1 MKNSVIDMNV
11 IQGLRRLQKPG
22 RPDLL
27 KDLLN
32 LFFQTAEEK
41 MLALRE
47 AVTLKDLKSIARA
60 AHSLKSS
67 AANLGAIEFSQTCL
81 ELEKLGNG
89 EIQVDRLTEI
99 FKKTESDYIKALDS
113 LERI

>member
-1 MKNSVIDMNV
+1 MKKSVIDMNV
-11 IQGLRRLQKPG
+11 IQGIRRLQKPG

-27 KDLLN
+27 KDLVN
-32 LFFQTAEEK
+32 LFFQSAEEK

-47 AVTLKDLKSIARA
+47 AVSLKDLETIARA

-67 AANLGAIEFSQTCL
+67 AANLGALEFSKTCL

-89 EIQVDRLTEI
+89 EIQIDQLTEV
-99 FKKTESDYIKALDS
+99 FKKTEADYIEAVYS